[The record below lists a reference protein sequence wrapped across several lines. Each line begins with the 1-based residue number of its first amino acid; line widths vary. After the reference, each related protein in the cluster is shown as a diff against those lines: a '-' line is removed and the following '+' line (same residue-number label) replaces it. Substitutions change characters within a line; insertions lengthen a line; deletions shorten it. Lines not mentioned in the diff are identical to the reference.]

1 MKYYQFLL
9 IIILGISF
17 YNCYEEAP
25 IVAEEI
31 PYKRVQ
37 MYDTNST
44 DKVLNFVS
52 RYYYKYN
59 RFFITDPDSSDYL
72 YNFSSKNES
81 LEFNYPKQEQEHLW
95 KGIEMMQKLVL
106 DAYPEEFI
114 RKHFPYSIILA
125 DDAIADPALLETE
138 VLSCIGRYFCI
149 FSIQD
154 LGQMSFNE
162 KAVASSKSHETLW
175 RYIGMYDKGI
185 NIPDEF
191 YQYGESLLLYGQ
203 LIQDEKL
210 EYLYEEE
217 ARYELG
223 FPRMFL
229 FYDIIPVFPYKGE
242 DIGYWISFLIDT
254 PDDELQV
261 LLKKYEVMQIKYDL
275 LTKALKEMGI
285 DYKKLRYTEK

>member
-17 YNCYEEAP
+17 YNCYEEDP

-95 KGIEMMQKLVL
+95 KGIEMMQKLAL
-106 DAYPEEFI
+106 NAYPEEFI
-114 RKHFPYSIILA
+114 RKHFPYSLILA
-125 DDAIADPALLETE
+125 DDVIIDPALLNEE

-154 LGQMSFNE
+154 LEQMSLEE
-162 KAVASSKSHETLW
+162 KVAASSKLHETLW
-175 RYIGMYDKGI
+175 RYIGMYDEGI

-203 LIQDEKL
+203 LIQDKEL

-223 FPRMFL
+223 FPRIFL
-229 FYDIIPVFPYKGE
+229 YYDIIPIFPNKGE

-254 PDDELQV
+254 PDDELQA

-285 DYKKLRYTEK
+285 DYKKLRYTE

>member
-17 YNCYEEAP
+17 YNCYEEDP
-25 IVAEEI
+25 IVAEKI

-52 RYYYKYN
+52 RYYYKYDH
-59 RFFITDPDSSDYL
+59 FFITDPDSSDYL

-95 KGIEMMQKLVL
+95 KGIEMIQKLVL

-114 RKHFPYSIILA
+114 RKHFPYSLILA
-125 DDAIADPALLETE
+125 DDVIIDPALFDAE

-154 LGQMSFNE
+154 LEQMSLEE
-162 KAVASSKSHETLW
+162 KVAASSKLHETLW
-175 RYIGMYDKGI
+175 RYIGMYDEGI

-191 YQYGESLLLYGQ
+191 YQYGESLLLYG
-203 LIQDEKL
+203 LFIQDEKL

-223 FPRMFL
+223 FPRIFL
-229 FYDIIPVFPYKGE
+229 FYDIIPVFPNKGE

-254 PDDELQV
+254 PDDELQA

-285 DYKKLRYTEK
+285 DYKKLRYTE

>member
-9 IIILGISF
+9 VILLGINF
-17 YNCYEEAP
+17 YNCYEEDP
-25 IVAEEI
+25 IVAEEL
-31 PYKRVQ
+31 PNKRVQ

-52 RYYYKYN
+52 RYYYKYDH
-59 RFFITDPDSSDYL
+59 FFITDPDSSDYL

-81 LEFNYPKQEQEHLW
+81 LEFNYPKQDAEHLW

-114 RKHFPYSIILA
+114 RKHFPYSLILA
-125 DDAIADPALLETE
+125 DDVIIDPALLEAK
-138 VLSCIGRYFCI
+138 VLSCVGRYFCI
-149 FSIQD
+149 FSIQN
-154 LGQMSFNE
+154 LEQMSVEE
-162 KAVASSKSHETLW
+162 KIAASSKLHETLW
-175 RYIGMYDKGI
+175 RYIGMYDEGI

-203 LIQDEKL
+203 LVQDEEL

-217 ARYELG
+217 ARYKLG
-223 FPRMFL
+223 FPRIFL
-229 FYDIIPVFPYKGE
+229 FYDIIPVFPNKGE

-254 PDDELQV
+254 PDDELQAI
-261 LLKKYEVMQIKYDL
+261 LKKYEVMQIKYDL

-285 DYKKLRYTEK
+285 DYKKLRYTE

>member
-9 IIILGISF
+9 VILLGINF
-17 YNCYEEAP
+17 YNCYEEDP
-25 IVAEEI
+25 IVAEEL
-31 PYKRVQ
+31 PNKRVQ

-52 RYYYKYN
+52 RYYYKYDH
-59 RFFITDPDSSDYL
+59 FFITDPDSSDYL

-81 LEFNYPKQEQEHLW
+81 LEFNYPKQDAEHLW

-114 RKHFPYSIILA
+114 RKHFPYSLILA
-125 DDAIADPALLETE
+125 DDVIIDPALLEEE
-138 VLSCIGRYFCI
+138 VLSCVGRYFCI

-154 LGQMSFNE
+154 LEQMSVEE
-162 KAVASSKSHETLW
+162 KIAASSKLHETLW
-175 RYIGMYDKGI
+175 RYIGMYDEGI

-203 LIQDEKL
+203 LVQDEEL

-217 ARYELG
+217 ARYKLG
-223 FPRMFL
+223 FPRIFL
-229 FYDIIPVFPYKGE
+229 FYDIIPVFPNKGE

-254 PDDELQV
+254 PDDELQAI
-261 LLKKYEVMQIKYDL
+261 LKKYEVMQIKYDL

-285 DYKKLRYTEK
+285 DYKKLRYTE

>member
-9 IIILGISF
+9 VILLGISF
-17 YNCYEEAP
+17 YNCYEEDP

-31 PYKRVQ
+31 PYKREQ

-44 DKVLNFVS
+44 DKVLNYVS

-81 LEFNYPKQEQEHLW
+81 LEFNYPKQDQEHLW

-106 DAYPEEFI
+106 NAYPEEFI
-114 RKHFPYSIILA
+114 RKHFPYSLILA
-125 DDAIADPALLETE
+125 DDVIIDPALLEEE

-154 LGQMSFNE
+154 LEQMSLEE
-162 KAVASSKSHETLW
+162 KVAASSKLHETLW
-175 RYIGMYDKGI
+175 RYIGMYDEGI

-203 LIQDEKL
+203 VIQDEKL

-223 FPRMFL
+223 FPRIFL
-229 FYDIIPVFPYKGE
+229 FYDIIPVFPNKGE

-254 PDDELQV
+254 PDDELQA

-275 LTKALKEMGI
+275 LNKALKEMGI
-285 DYKKLRYTEK
+285 DYKKLRYTE

>member
-17 YNCYEEAP
+17 YNCYEEDP

-95 KGIEMMQKLVL
+95 KGIEMMQKLAL
-106 DAYPEEFI
+106 NAYPEEFI
-114 RKHFPYSIILA
+114 RKHFPYSLILA
-125 DDAIADPALLETE
+125 DGVIIDPALLNEE

-154 LGQMSFNE
+154 LEQMSLKE
-162 KAVASSKSHETLW
+162 KVAASSKLHETLW
-175 RYIGMYDKGI
+175 RYIGMYDEGI

-203 LIQDEKL
+203 LIQDKEL

-223 FPRMFL
+223 FPRIFL
-229 FYDIIPVFPYKGE
+229 YYDIIPIFPNKGE

-254 PDDELQV
+254 PDDELQA

-285 DYKKLRYTEK
+285 DYKKLRYTE

>member
-9 IIILGISF
+9 VILLGINF
-17 YNCYEEAP
+17 YNCYEEDP
-25 IVAEEI
+25 IVAEEL
-31 PYKRVQ
+31 PNKRVQ
-37 MYDTNST
+37 MYEYNST

-52 RYYYKYN
+52 RYYYKYDH
-59 RFFITDPDSSDYL
+59 FFITDPDSSDYL

-81 LEFNYPKQEQEHLW
+81 LEFNYPKQDAEHLW

-114 RKHFPYSIILA
+114 RKHFPYSLILA
-125 DDAIADPALLETE
+125 DDVIIDPALLEEE
-138 VLSCIGRYFCI
+138 VLSCVGRYFCI

-154 LGQMSFNE
+154 LEQMSVEE
-162 KAVASSKSHETLW
+162 KIAASSKLHETLW
-175 RYIGMYDKGI
+175 RYIGMYDEGI

-203 LIQDEKL
+203 LVQDEEL

-217 ARYELG
+217 ARYKLG
-223 FPRMFL
+223 FPRIFL
-229 FYDIIPVFPYKGE
+229 FYDIIPVFPNKGE

-254 PDDELQV
+254 PDDELQAI
-261 LLKKYEVMQIKYDL
+261 LKKYEVMQIKYDL

-285 DYKKLRYTEK
+285 DYKKLRYTE